1 MFLILQFLTH
11 NLCFIRNN
19 FIEREKKLLI
29 SDSFLSA
36 NVWQNIQPLSLIN
49 RLNQNTLVSLK
60 SDSITREK
68 VEINIYRNPHT
79 IFLTVTNPAAH
90 LVNKIAIERLF
101 STQLPLATILDDNKT
116 PLALYKNMLVVV
128 TENT

>member
-1 MFLILQFLTH
+1 M
-11 NLCFIRNN
+11 CFIRNN

-36 NVWQNIQPLSLIN
+36 NFRQNIPPLSLIN
-49 RLNQNTLVSLK
+49 RLNQNTLVLLK
-60 SDSITREK
+60 SNSITREK

-90 LVNKIAIERLF
+90 LVNKMAIERLF